1 MFATYIRPT
10 ERYRQ
15 VDVSTS
21 VSQAD
26 PHQLIQLLYDGAI
39 AAIFQ
44 ARHAIATQDIEGKTT
59 TISKAM
65 RIIDEG
71 LKAAIEPGD
80 NPELSENLR
89 GLYDYM
95 LNLLLRGNLNN
106 DEAPLAEVLKLLGE
120 LRSAWAEIS
129 PATRAA
135 ARPTDFQA

>member
-1 MFATYIRPT
+1 MFATRTLPT

-15 VDVSTS
+15 VDVATS

-106 DEAPLAEVLKLLGE
+106 DEAPLAEVLKLLGD

-129 PATRAA
+129 PTNRAA
-135 ARPTDFQA
+135 ARPVEFQA

>member
-1 MFATYIRPT
+1 MFATHIRPT

-15 VDVSTS
+15 VDVATS

-39 AAIFQ
+39 AAILQ
-44 ARHAIATQDIEGKTT
+44 AQHAIATRDVESKTT

-71 LKAAIEPGD
+71 LKASIEPGN
-80 NPELSENLR
+80 NPALSENLR

-95 LNLLLRGNLNN
+95 LNLLLRGNLNS
-106 DEAPLAEVLKLLGE
+106 DPAPLSEALKLLGE
-120 LRSAWAEIS
+120 LRGAWAEIS
-129 PATRAA
+129 PATRKSD
-135 ARPTDFQA
+135 RPTHFQA